1 MSPEFTN
8 ASWFKSSASSVTG
21 CVEVA
26 HLPNGLVALRDSKDV
41 SKAPHV
47 FNRREWTAFLAGVRN
62 GEFDLPVRYRADLW
76 RSARERTSGA
86 FRTRGGVVT
95 GVALLLAR

>member
-1 MSPEFTN
+1 MTPDFTN
-8 ASWFKSSASSVTG
+8 AQWFKSSASSVTG

-47 FNRREWTAFLAGVRN
+47 FNRREWTAFLTGVRN
-62 GEFDLPVRYRADLW
+62 GEFDQPVR
-76 RSARERTSGA
+76 
-86 FRTRGGVVT
+86 
-95 GVALLLAR
+95 